1 MSGLNERS
9 KTDFLVYANS
19 VIKSRAIPSVEDNL
33 KPIHRKI
40 LYTLWEDK
48 VFSDKPTKKC
58 ATEAGRVLAY
68 SPHGDASVY
77 GAMVRLAQ
85 WWKLRYPLLEM
96 QGNCGNL
103 LGDGAA
109 ASRYTECRLSP
120 IGMLMLEG
128 LNKNAV
134 DFKPNYDETT
144 TEPVTLPSK
153 FPFLLCG
160 NNSGIAVGMS
170 SDLVSHNFT
179 EVMGAI
185 NHYMKNPNTCTVAEL
200 MQFIKGPDFP
210 TGGFIANGEDLLDI
224 YSTGRGSI
232 KVYAHYEVSKKGAK
246 NVITFKDLP
255 YGIEIDSGVKTPLKK
270 LVLDDGYDI
279 FEDIDVRKAG
289 PRNFDISITLSKGAD
304 IAKALEILYAK
315 TRLSESIKINQTII
329 VDGEPKLLNLKELI
343 AHWVGYRSR
352 VIQRIASADY
362 AKTNHKLTVTIGLQK
377 CMSNIDLLVS
387 LVRNAEN
394 RAAAKTALMREFVL
408 NDEQAEAVLDM
419 KLSRLSKLDLTELN
433 DEEKS
438 LRESL
443 ARLKDVLDNESTRYN
458 IISEELREIKALVGK
473 DDRIT
478 EVQYNRPV
486 EGVDAGEPLVKKEW
500 QVYVDGLHGSVNG
513 TNVIANNIVDTVF
526 AYNADEIFAY
536 SADGEM
542 GPTRELA
549 GKIIGAMAKG
559 AQKKIVTVTAAGN
572 IKVSAASE
580 YKFKKIERLMKL
592 KDGDTLKFAALCDD
606 SDYLMLMDA
615 QSHVIKLPIKDLPVA
630 GKLTLG
636 VKSGFTSVV
645 AASIVNDSSTLLFV
659 TKDNKGKFTMAKDF
673 GVDSRGNKGQ
683 ALPEGTV
690 YMKTFD
696 DGRESVYLVPKT
708 GNVISLARTK
718 LSLKGRTAIGANVST
733 RVIINIV

>member
-394 RAAAKTALMREFVL
+394 RTAAKTALMREFVL

-500 QVYVDGLHGSVNG
+500 QVYVDGLHGSING

-526 AYNADEIFAY
+526 TYNADEIFAY

-572 IKVSAASE
+572 IKVSAAAE

-606 SDYLMLMDA
+606 SDYLMLLDA

-636 VKSGFTSVV
+636 VKSGFTSII

-673 GVDSRGNKGQ
+673 GADSRGNKGQ

-718 LSLKGRTAIGANVST
+718 LSLKGRTAIGASVST
-733 RVIINIV
+733 RVIVNIV

>member
-246 NVITFKDLP
+246 NIITFKDLP

-289 PRNFDISITLSKGAD
+289 PRNFDISITLSRGAD
-304 IAKALEILYAK
+304 VAKALEILYAK

-394 RAAAKTALMREFVL
+394 RAAAKTALMHEFVL

-500 QVYVDGLHGSVNG
+500 QVYVDGLHGSING

-549 GKIIGAMAKG
+549 GKIIGAIAKG

-636 VKSGFTSVV
+636 VKSGFTSIV

-683 ALPEGTV
+683 ALPEGTI
-690 YMKTFD
+690 YMRTFD
-696 DGRESVYLVPKT
+696 EGRENVYLVPKM

-733 RVIINIV
+733 RVIVNIV

>member
-394 RAAAKTALMREFVL
+394 RTAAKTALMREFVL

-500 QVYVDGLHGSVNG
+500 QVYVDGLHGSING

-572 IKVSAASE
+572 IKVSAAAE

-606 SDYLMLMDA
+606 SDYLMLLDA

-636 VKSGFTSVV
+636 VKSGFTSII

-673 GVDSRGNKGQ
+673 GADSRGNKGQ

-718 LSLKGRTAIGANVST
+718 LSLKGRTAIGASVST
-733 RVIINIV
+733 RVIVNIV